1 MLCLNICGVWIMHW
15 QFMAIALAGLLAS
28 SLKVAFAGESEF
40 PVRPYIDPTQLDVP
54 WPKHSHYKLPWRAFL
69 ETKSA
74 YEFLQGIG
82 VNYNVPTNHEV
93 AIRLLREAGFRTF
106 RIEIGWSNVNWE
118 ETKLSN
124 EDKWRTLLQLC
135 KHYGIRPTILL
146 NAHHGVPCPHRFFE
160 RRLIDDA
167 PRGSKTVKLDSV
179 DGIVPRYSG
188 LSNLTTYMACEVF
201 ITDVD
206 GQTKECKLSK
216 PLPKDL
222 KAGDKVLIA
231 TLKYLPAHPVG
242 TPEFEA
248 MANGW
253 VKYAQLVLDLLKAV
267 GISEFDVEIWNE
279 LSFGSAFMG
288 THGINHY
295 YDPPIVKFK
304 VDFLRPGGHAWEIA
318 RRTIELVKSQ
328 FPNARCIW
336 GFSNT
341 TFFHTPIEELPPM
354 TDGQSYHPYG
364 TGTRKLPE
372 HEQASNEPWR
382 CLEGFIPKMEM
393 RMPEGWAHTFIQTES
408 LMRLLNPDA
417 RKKRKPKGVERFYH
431 YMTEHGVV
439 PPECN
444 VNDENGAWLLKAKT
458 VLRSFCFWL
467 NKGIDV
473 MHYYCAYD
481 GTPLGMG
488 LLPPDIAK
496 LPSDAKFESVATLP
510 MRALRNLTKLFAASK
525 PLSGE
530 QVRQLGVDVVS
541 LGEQHKIF
549 DGDEK
554 HPPLWQREA
563 FAFLPFQIDE
573 RTFAIAIYEMTYD
586 VTKPHSEAIYRLTI
600 SGVAGKP
607 SSVRLYDPL
616 SDKWFKVKL
625 LKAASSSVTV
635 EVGVSDYPRL
645 LVIR

>member
-1 MLCLNICGVWIMHW
+1 MCRWL
-15 QFMAIALAGLLAS
+15 LLALS
-28 SLKVAFAGESEF
+28 VSLFASPLEAAFYGTNEF
-40 PVRPYIDPTQLDVP
+40 PVYPYIDPTQLEVP

-69 ETKSA
+69 ETRSA
-74 YEFLQGIG
+74 HDFLKGIG
-82 VNYNVPTNHEV
+82 INYNVPSNHEV
-93 AIRLLREAGFRTF
+93 AIRLLYEAGFKTF
-106 RIEIGWSNVNWE
+106 RIEIGWSNVNWD

-124 EDKWRTLLQLC
+124 EDRWRTLLQLC

-160 RRLIDDA
+160 RRLIEDA
-167 PRGSKTVKLDSV
+167 PKGSRTVKLDSV
-179 DGIVPRYSG
+179 KDIVPRYSG

-206 GQTKECKLSK
+206 AQTKECKLSK

-222 KAGDKVLIA
+222 KAGERVLLA

-253 VKYAQLVLDLLKAV
+253 VRYTQLVLDLLKSA
-267 GISEFDVEIWNE
+267 GISDFDVEIWNE

-318 RRTIELVKSQ
+318 RRTVELVKLR

-372 HEQASNEPWR
+372 HEQAPNEPWR

-408 LMRLLNPDA
+408 LMRLLNTDA

-439 PPECN
+439 PPECG
-444 VNDENGAWLLKAKT
+444 VNDEQGAWLLKAKT
-458 VLRSFCFWL
+458 ALRSFCFWL

-481 GTPLGMG
+481 RTPLGMG
-488 LLPPDIAK
+488 LLPPEVTK
-496 LPSDAKFESVATLP
+496 FTVNVKFEDVATPP
-510 MRALRNLTKLFAASK
+510 MKALRNLVRLFSASK
-525 PLSGE
+525 PLSDE
-530 QVRQLGVDVVS
+530 QIRQLNVDVIS
-541 LGEQHKIF
+541 LGEQRKIF
-549 DGDEK
+549 EGDEK
-554 HPPLWQREA
+554 NPPLWQREA
-563 FAFLPFQIDE
+563 FAFLPFQIGE
-573 RTFAIAIYEMTYD
+573 NAFAIAIYEMTYD
-586 VTKPHSEAIYRLTI
+586 ITKPHGEARYRLTI
-600 SGVAGKP
+600 NGIAGKP
-607 SSVRLYDPL
+607 TSVRLYDPL
-616 SDKWFKVKL
+616 NDKWLMVKL
-625 LKAASSSVTV
+625 LKATRSTIAL
-635 EVGVSDYPRL
+635 EVSVSDYPRIL
-645 LVIR
+645 ILR